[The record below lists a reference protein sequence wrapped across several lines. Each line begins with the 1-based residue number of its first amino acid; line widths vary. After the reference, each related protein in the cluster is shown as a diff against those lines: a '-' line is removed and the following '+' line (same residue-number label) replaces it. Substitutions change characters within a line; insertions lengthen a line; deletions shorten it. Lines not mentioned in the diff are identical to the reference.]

1 MNLQRRQILKGSGAA
16 LLALPLMAG
25 AQAWPARPIRLVV
38 PFPPGGLVDSMARLI
53 GPRLAQE
60 LGQPVVIDNKPGA
73 GGNLGAAEVARAT
86 PDGYTLLMASPPLTI
101 SPALYATLPYRPEQI
116 VPIGLIGRVPNVL
129 LVNPKSGIN
138 TVADLVARAR
148 KTPGQLNYAS
158 NGNGTSLHLSAELF
172 KTTTGTFITHI
183 PYRGAAQAVTGLMA
197 GEVDLMFENLPSVLG
212 QIQGGGVKA
221 PAVTT
226 RQRSKALP
234 GVPTLIESGL
244 ADFDVSAWY
253 GVAAPAGT
261 PAAVLARIEQ
271 ALDKLARDPEIAR
284 AMESRGAEVGF
295 LGANA
300 DERLHG
306 GRCDQVETRRRVRK
320 NHPGLNGEQHE
331 HSDACRPDR
340 SGGDGQRHGA
350 IAAPRRAPAARL
362 RCAHRGRAGLCQRR
376 WRGLRLAARA
386 GRRLRRGGLGGGQRR
401 ADRGGAVRPGRR
413 RQRLRRGR

>member
-1 MNLQRRQILKGSGAA
+1 MKLQRRQILKGSGAA

-38 PFPPGGLVDSMARLI
+38 PFPPGGLVDTMARLI

-73 GGNLGAAEVARAT
+73 GGNLGAAEVARAM

-138 TVADLVARAR
+138 TMADLNARAK

-197 GEVDLMFENLPSVLG
+197 GEVDMMFENLPSVLG

-221 PAVTT
+221 LAVTT

-244 ADFDVSAWY
+244 AHFDVSAWY
-253 GVAAPAGT
+253 GVAAPVGT
-261 PAAVLARIEQ
+261 PAAVIGRVEQ
-271 ALDKLARDPEIAR
+271 ALDKLSRDPDIAR

-295 LGANA
+295 LGAKPMGAFMAA
-300 DERLHG
+300 DAIKWK
-306 GRCDQVETRRRVRK
+306 RVAEFAK
-320 NHPGLNGEQHE
+320 
-331 HSDACRPDR
+331 
-340 SGGDGQRHGA
+340 
-350 IAAPRRAPAARL
+350 IT
-362 RCAHRGRAGLCQRR
+362 
-376 WRGLRLAARA
+376 
-386 GRRLRRGGLGGGQRR
+386 LG
-401 ADRGGAVRPGRR
+401 
-413 RQRLRRGR
+413 